1 MPTMRSCWPSRYG
14 VSTVSSVRQTIRLV
28 GKPRPAPRPKPR
40 CRKRRRTIRLT
51 TSEAARAALDR
62 RVPLT
67 TLVVVGAVAAVVIAV
82 AVAVAAV
89 VIARAVALLRPFAV
103 ALVGFMPADHA
114 ADTGPEEAVVTGVV
128 AGDAADR
135 GAFEAAPCLRRCSSR
150 AGHECQCKTRRDQE
164 RFHRRDFLCVVK
176 RSVEKE
182 VVGVERGATI
192 CIARPVD
199 NKSQAVV
206 TATGYIPNSHRLR
219 RAEEQR
225 R

>member
-1 MPTMRSCWPSRYG
+1 MRSCWPSRYG

-103 ALVGFMPADHA
+103 TLVGFMPADHA
-114 ADTGPEEAVVTGVV
+114 ADPGPEEAVVTRKV

-135 GAFEAAPCLRRCSSR
+135 GAFEAATCLRRCSGPSTSR
-150 AGHECQCKTRRDQE
+150 IGLPSAAYLKYARSAASGH
-164 RFHRRDFLCVVK
+164 
-176 RSVEKE
+176 
-182 VVGVERGATI
+182 
-192 CIARPVD
+192 
-199 NKSQAVV
+199 
-206 TATGYIPNSHRLR
+206 
-219 RAEEQR
+219 RALSADK
-225 R
+225 

>member
-1 MPTMRSCWPSRYG
+1 MRSCWPSRYG

-89 VIARAVALLRPFAV
+89 VIA
-103 ALVGFMPADHA
+103 
-114 ADTGPEEAVVTGVV
+114 
-128 AGDAADR
+128 
-135 GAFEAAPCLRRCSSR
+135 
-150 AGHECQCKTRRDQE
+150 
-164 RFHRRDFLCVVK
+164 
-176 RSVEKE
+176 
-182 VVGVERGATI
+182 
-192 CIARPVD
+192 
-199 NKSQAVV
+199 
-206 TATGYIPNSHRLR
+206 
-219 RAEEQR
+219 
-225 R
+225 